1 MKSSLIFFN
10 TDSRI
15 LNLMK
20 EGDEEALVMLYESNR
35 RMVTSFVA
43 RNSGTE
49 NDAEDLLQEAVIVLW
64 ERVRSGK
71 FEYSAKLS
79 TFIFA
84 TVQNMWRR
92 RLAKIKRETP
102 TEFDD
107 TTFSQDDPS
116 PLDELIEGERSKKIA
131 AALVKLGDPCKALL
145 VLFYWEE
152 QSMDEIAKQMKF
164 ANADT
169 VKSKKYQCK
178 KALEKILVEEG
189 IRTE

>member
-1 MKSSLIFFN
+1 
-10 TDSRI
+10 
-15 LNLMK
+15 
-20 EGDEEALVMLYESNR
+20 MLYESNR
-35 RMVTSFVA
+35 RMVASFVA

-92 RLAKIKRETP
+92 RLARMRREMP

-107 TTFSQDDPS
+107 TTPAKDDIS
-116 PLDELIEGERSKKIA
+116 PLEELMEDERSKKIA
-131 AALVKLGDPCKALL
+131 AALLKLGEPCKTLL

-152 QSMDEIAKQMKF
+152 QSMDEIAKQMSF

-189 IRTE
+189 ISADEV